1 MAQLKDTLITG
12 GLRVTDTTIT
22 NVLQTSAIKAP
33 VDSASGT
40 IGLGS
45 NGQVLTSDGT
55 NTYWSSDILAAND
68 AMVFKGTLGTGGTVT
83 NLPNSDYSAGWTYRV
98 ATAGTYAGEYCEVG
112 DLIIAVK
119 DYVSPGANTDW
130 AKIEHNID
138 GAIFTGSTNGTV
150 NTLTENRLIYAT
162 GDNQVASS
170 VVTVEGDND
179 IKLSNKIR
187 FYNFNFNMGAKDKT
201 DGWRRICK
209 VTSVSQ
215 YQHWLLGLTGLWSS
229 EAPTTALIA
238 VTSMSTTIGMTLLS
252 SCYIDH
258 IKKIRLKNISSNT
271 YWLDI
276 YISGVE
282 GATGNWGDINFSFSG
297 NVTISEIQT
306 STDINTDTGG
316 AELTLRTIKDQPVF
330 TLSDND
336 GSHSTTSTFT
346 HQDQTIK
353 LPATIKAT
361 LAGTA
366 TQVSKNLT
374 LKIASGTTEGTSLY
388 TYNGSAAKTLDI
400 KAGTGVT
407 LTAAAG
413 SVTITSTDE
422 KVKQSLSSNNLE
434 YRILTSN
441 AVAPTSGNADYTL
454 YSNYVT
460 INPST
465 STITSNAY
473 KLANEDT
480 AKANIVYNATT
491 NAIDFNF
498 I

>member
-68 AMVFKGTLGTGGTVT
+68 AMVFKGTLGTGGTITSVPT
-83 NLPNSDYSAGWTYRV
+83 NGYSAGWTYRV
-98 ATAGTYAGEYCEVG
+98 ITAGVYAGEYCEVG
-112 DLIIAVK
+112 DLLIA
-119 DYVSPGANTDW
+119 
-130 AKIEHNID
+130 IED
-138 GAIFTGSTNGTV
+138 GPTTGSSVIAADWTRAQTNIEAPVFRGKTG
-150 NTLTENRLIYAT
+150 NSPTAFTNNRLIYST
-162 GDNQVASS
+162 STSGQVASS
-170 VVTVEGDND
+170 IVEYDSTNHSLTIPHATGKSGEFKTTFGTDNN
-179 IKLSNKIR
+179 S
-187 FYNFNFNMGAKDKT
+187 Y
-201 DGWRRICK
+201 
-209 VTSVSQ
+209 VS
-215 YQHWLLGLTGLWSS
+215 LMVG
-229 EAPTTALIA
+229 
-238 VTSMSTTIGMTLLS
+238 
-252 SCYIDH
+252 
-258 IKKIRLKNISSNT
+258 SSNT
-271 YWLDI
+271 NHGI
-276 YISGVE
+276 YHLVKDS
-282 GATGNWGDINFSFSG
+282 NDN
-297 NVTISEIQT
+297 TIASEWMIYAD
-306 STDINTDTGG
+306 S
-316 AELTLRTIKDQPVF
+316 
-330 TLSDND
+330 SDGKVIVN
-336 GSHSTTSTFT
+336 
-346 HQDQTIK
+346 
-353 LPATIKAT
+353 
-361 LAGTA
+361 GTA

-374 LKIASGTTEGTSLY
+374 LKINSGTTEGTSLY
-388 TYNGSAAKTLDI
+388 TYNGSTAKTLDI

-407 LTAAAG
+407 LAAAAG
-413 SVTITSTDE
+413 SVTIASTDE

-434 YRILTSN
+434 YKILTSN

-465 STITSNAY
+465 NTITSNAY